1 MRAYGNGTPQQ
12 CVHNL
17 MSIVR
22 GECPFERC
30 KGMAS
35 DITGQ
40 PLTSVFGEMVTEVYW
55 NINNYE
61 PRAKAENINLIIQD
75 YIKGKTTL
83 SAALNTNGG

>member
-17 MSIVR
+17 MSMVR

-30 KGMAS
+30 KGLAS
-35 DITGQ
+35 DIAGQ
-40 PLTSVFGEMVTEVYW
+40 PITSVFGEMITEVYW

-61 PRAKAENINLIIQD
+61 PRARSENVNMIITD
-75 YIKGKTTL
+75 YLEGKTVL
-83 SAALNTNGG
+83 SSRLVTNGG